1 MLPPPPKKPPP
12 PVISVEAVKK
22 ATNPIALR
30 YWNQCSNTSSGEETP
45 VKVVHTSSAEEKPPW
60 VTSDASSPV
69 MSRPEEK
76 PKLPP
81 KKVSVPNIV
90 GRMGRAGSMEPTSVS
105 GPRQRVQSLDRSRL
119 QAPITHHDD
128 PSPMGSPRTEV
139 VKVLSTAGTGIH
151 RDNEKKE
158 AVGNINRMFSMVKI
172 RKADA
177 VQIANPRSP
186 ETAEQ
191 ESRSSFEENQMYQ
204 KLKAE
209 EILKSKQRACF
220 MGGSEQNRIP
230 KSPRPFREPSPQA
243 DPEEKQCSCRERFA
257 KTEIPFNTV
266 TDLIPKLDPQ
276 QATHIGL
283 SLFKRMTEDTV
294 RQVLAHQLN
303 GMTDTQ
309 MSAVFAG
316 LSNKVD
322 HIMVYISL
330 TRLTRANSRP

>member
-1 MLPPPPKKPPP
+1 M
-12 PVISVEAVKK
+12 EAVKK

-30 YWNQCSNTSSGEETP
+30 YWNQCSNRNYREETP
-45 VKVVHTSSAEEKPPW
+45 VEVGQVQKTSDQVLEEKPPW
-60 VTSDASSPV
+60 VTSDLAPPEPL
-69 MSRPEEK
+69 RREEK
-76 PKLPP
+76 PRVAA
-81 KKVSVPNIV
+81 KKMSVPNIM
-90 GRMGRAGSMEPTSVS
+90 GRMGRAGSVGLATSS
-105 GPRQRVQSLDRSRL
+105 GARQRVQSLDRSRNQPL
-119 QAPITHHDD
+119 VVHHHDN
-128 PSPMGSPRTEV
+128 PSPMGSPKV
-139 VKVLSTAGTGIH
+139 VKVVSTPGCGMSV
-151 RDNEKKE
+151 RENERKE
-158 AVGNINRMFSMVKI
+158 AVSNINRMFSMVKI
-172 RKADA
+172 RKADP

-257 KTEIPFNTV
+257 TTEIPFNTV

-322 HIMVYISL
+322 HIMIYILL

>member
-1 MLPPPPKKPPP
+1 M
-12 PVISVEAVKK
+12 EAVKK

-30 YWNQCSNTSSGEETP
+30 YWNQCSNRNYREETP
-45 VKVVHTSSAEEKPPW
+45 VEVGQVQKTSGQVLEEKPPW
-60 VTSDASSPV
+60 VTTDLAP
-69 MSRPEEK
+69 PEPLRREEN
-76 PKLPP
+76 PRVAA
-81 KKVSVPNIV
+81 KKMSVPNIM
-90 GRMGRAGSMEPTSVS
+90 GRMGRAGSVGVATTS
-105 GPRQRVQSLDRSRL
+105 GARQRVQSLDRS
-119 QAPITHHDD
+119 PIQPLVVHHHDN
-128 PSPMGSPRTEV
+128 PSPMGSPQV
-139 VKVLSTAGTGIH
+139 VKGCGLSV
-151 RDNEKKE
+151 RENERKE
-158 AVGNINRMFSMVKI
+158 AVSNINRMFSMVKI